1 MDGIASI
8 SDYTEAPNF
17 LFSSSVAPRSIKNMG
32 FDYHVNVEVAYV
44 QEVGYMNC
52 YSRLATRCLKLRI
65 DPSRTKMP
73 KATKKLPGEDLPQ
86 EVDDAPFSDSEEQ
99 LKTMEPAHHE
109 LYTKLKGYMNG
120 NHANEDEIMDYVDGE
135 ELVNKCFQVAV
146 ERLMPGHGC
155 KFALCIKSNG
165 GAYGEA
171 DEQAGATYQ
180 MAYIKYLPTHCTAGG
195 GLDAHRGGINV
206 PWGNKLTPVHMLDR
220 KERVQ
225 VDAAFAVL
233 IDKLGL
239 TKTGEPGM
247 KLISAASG
255 G

>member
-1 MDGIASI
+1 M
-8 SDYTEAPNF
+8 
-17 LFSSSVAPRSIKNMG
+17 L
-32 FDYHVNVEVAYV
+32 
-44 QEVGYMNC
+44 
-52 YSRLATRCLKLRI
+52 
-65 DPSRTKMP
+65 

-99 LKTMEPAHHE
+99 LKTMEPADHE
-109 LYTKLKGYMNG
+109 LYMKLKGYMNG
-120 NHANEDEIMDYVDGE
+120 NHANEDEIMDYVDRE
-135 ELVNKCFQVAV
+135 KLVNKCFQVAV
-146 ERLMPGHGC
+146 ERLMPGHGR

-195 GLDAHRGGINV
+195 GLDAHRGAINV
-206 PWGNKLTPVHMLDR
+206 PWGNKLTPVRMLDR
-220 KERVQ
+220 EERVQ

-233 IDKLGL
+233 IDKQGL
-239 TKTGEPGM
+239 TKAGEPGM